1 MLVMADFAFNATVTH
16 VLLDLEGNQIDGF
29 EFNQGF
35 RTELFGSCSTAFK
48 GSMYVFGGFVQQRQV
63 SRVQNCGLEHVDE
76 LPFNFINAAC
86 QSRLQNQV
94 LLWWVLS

>member
-1 MLVMADFAFNATVTH
+1 MADFAFNATVTH

-63 SRVQNCGLEHVDE
+63 SISPKLLVHIKLIDC
-76 LPFNFINAAC
+76 
-86 QSRLQNQV
+86 RL
-94 LLWWVLS
+94 